1 MSSGGRIGGLVL
13 VLSLIGCA
21 SSPDYARNL
30 PASSEV
36 RHLEVTGYCEC
47 GKCCNWKRSWLR
59 LGKPVIASG
68 PSKGQAK
75 DVGITASGTRAKRGT
90 IAADTSVFPMGTV
103 LYVPG
108 YGYGRVEDRGGAIK
122 GNRLD
127 LFFDSHQQALTWGR
141 QQLNVRV
148 WRR

>member
-1 MSSGGRIGGLVL
+1 MSSGLRIGGMLLVL
-13 VLSLIGCA
+13 TLVGCA
-21 SSPDYARNL
+21 STPDYARNL
-30 PASSEV
+30 PASSEI
-36 RHLEVTGYCEC
+36 RRLEVTGYCEC

-68 PSKGQAK
+68 PSKGKAK

-90 IAADTSVFPMGTV
+90 IAADTTLFPMGTV

-122 GNRLD
+122 GNKLD
-127 LFFDSHQQALTWGR
+127 LFFDSHQQALDWGR
-141 QQLNVRV
+141 QQVNVRV
-148 WRR
+148 WR